1 MSALAHSSAA
11 ERYAAF
17 DPALPGSTLKEHW
30 KYTRLRQFAEALQQ
44 TMGGKNALQIRTSLA
59 AKSLVTVP
67 SGAST
72 EASAAEVLLGPALD
86 WSKYPLA
93 DGLFSCAEGWQL
105 RVDEGSQ
112 INAQISL
119 GDGQGYGLVSLAP
132 MAKAQIELNLNS
144 QNHALAALLIDLQP
158 GASLTLDTTALS
170 AEGLCWLLTRVRLAE
185 NASLKLRQ
193 YFAGLGNH
201 RLETHVLMAG
211 AQSRANLL
219 GASIAGEGCRLDQ
232 QFTVEHDT
240 RDATSHQ
247 RFHCVGLAR
256 SQSNFNGRIHIHP
269 GAQQTLAELNNR
281 NLALADDAQLN
292 TKPEL
297 EIYNDD
303 VRCAH
308 GATVGQLDADALF
321 YSRSRGIPEAM
332 ARRLLTI
339 GFLKQC
345 VEGPNADAAFTAI
358 EQLIA

>member
-17 DPALPGSTLKEHW
+17 DHALPGPKLKEHW
-30 KYTRLRQFAEALQQ
+30 KYTRLGQFAEALEQ
-44 TMGGKNALQIRTSLA
+44 TQGSKNALQISSSR
-59 AKSLVTVP
+59 
-67 SGAST
+67 GAT
-72 EASAAEVLLGPALD
+72 LLGAPALRAAAEDSVAETLLGADLD

-93 DGLFSCAEGWQL
+93 DGLFSYAEGWQL

-112 INAQISL
+112 LSAQISL
-119 GDGQGYGLVSLAP
+119 SDGQGYGLLTLERHAT
-132 MAKAQIELNLNS
+132 AQLELNLHS
-144 QNHALAALLIDLQP
+144 QDHALAALLIDLQP

-185 NASLKLRQ
+185 NASLKIRQ
-193 YFAGLGNH
+193 YFAGVGNH

-211 AQSRANLL
+211 AHSRADLL

-232 QFTVEHDT
+232 QFTVEHNC
-240 RDATSHQ
+240 RDASSEQ

-269 GAQQTLAELNNR
+269 GAKQTLAELNNR
-281 NLALADDAQLN
+281 NLALAADAQLN

-308 GATVGQLDADALF
+308 GATVGQLDAEALF

-332 ARRLLTI
+332 ARRLLTA

-345 VEGPNADAAFTAI
+345 VEGPSAEAAFSAI
-358 EQLIA
+358 EKLIA